1 MKKVV
6 CVLIFIASV
15 LLFSYV
21 PVYAKEKDA
30 NVKETENVAEITVK
44 EAGKKIKFTSVNCE
58 SPIEYCYSAASGN
71 GCYMALVNS
80 DMGEEAYFGSKDGSF
95 KRVDLAGLVKENFG
109 LTEDDEISID
119 DVMYADKKFLVSGT
133 YYEKTEED
141 VPKYKEIFVVSTKNC
156 EKFNFY
162 HIGGAEYYPYTMF
175 KDEGLT
181 YSIGFT
187 YLQKVNGTFYV
198 CLNTHIQTLYP
209 DGDEKPESYDYDID
223 CITGYYGT
231 SLKKMKPVRL
241 KESIKTELK
250 DLSSVGMTCEYNFK
264 ENKVI
269 QGLNIYPNME
279 TVGESYISKTTN
291 GKKWS
296 KLEKTDEPIYEFNIY
311 TASVI
316 VEWPRN
322 GQNRQK
328 VTSISGK
335 GIRGFEAVLPTDELL
350 SSCVFLLKEDEEK
363 GLYYGGML
371 AAVENDIYRVNSD
384 SSVEKVKIPFTIEE
398 GVNNFACINDMS
410 LFTAD
415 GYLYMT
421 KTDFDGLVRIPLPC
435 SEEEFV
441 DIDGMGNYLVIISN
455 DRIYRVKGSK
465 LAACF
470 K

>member
-1 MKKVV
+1 
-6 CVLIFIASV
+6 
-15 LLFSYV
+15 
-21 PVYAKEKDA
+21 
-30 NVKETENVAEITVK
+30 
-44 EAGKKIKFTSVNCE
+44 
-58 SPIEYCYSAASGN
+58 
-71 GCYMALVNS
+71 
-80 DMGEEAYFGSKDGSF
+80 
-95 KRVDLAGLVKENFG
+95 
-109 LTEDDEISID
+109 
-119 DVMYADKKFLVSGT
+119 
-133 YYEKTEED
+133 
-141 VPKYKEIFVVSTKNC
+141 
-156 EKFNFY
+156 
-162 HIGGAEYYPYTMF
+162 MF
-175 KDEGLT
+175 KDDGLT

-328 VTSISGK
+328 VSSISGK

-398 GVNNFACINDMS
+398 GENNFACINDMS

-441 DIDGMGNYLVIISN
+441 DIDGTGNYLVIISN